1 MKTIGLYEAKTKLS
15 GLITELEETKEP
27 ILLTRHGKVVA
38 QISLP
43 CAQISPKRGC
53 MKSSAFAIAEDFDQV
68 DVGFEALEEDGLPS
82 TRVAEDSHPYGSL

>member
-15 GLITELEETKEP
+15 GLIAELEATKEP

-43 CAQISPKRGC
+43 IAVSAPKRGC
-53 MKSSAFAIAEDFDQV
+53 LKSPHFKISDDFDRV
-68 DVGFEALEEDGLPS
+68 DVGFEDLDDFPS
-82 TRVAEDSHPYGSL
+82 SKVAESKPPYRIE